1 MLPKMRNCIA
11 FGACIVFFYMGYMYR
26 DTISERV
33 SYAPKDLNQI
43 CEERGLNQITL
54 TRDSNKTPEA
64 RKVLQNVTIED
75 TEEEEDTVVQT
86 SVLFDIFDI
95 HQNTSDTSECL
106 TTKTV
111 PPFVICI
118 HPVKKDVWVSRTLK
132 HGIVWEKQIIKIYQH
147 LLKQDPELG
156 VIDIGANIG
165 MYTLLAV
172 AMNRSV
178 VAVEARL
185 LHVQMIHHAIV
196 LNKFH
201 NRQDI
206 VLLHNAVSD
215 SHDVMSLILEKSKVD
230 NQGAMKVGQH
240 GDGDNAPGPQE
251 ENTNV
256 QAIYMDDLAKVIR
269 FPKAI
274 MKIDIEGH
282 EHKAIAHCDKLLKK
296 IYIPFIFMEWR
307 FPTKSTA
314 TQSFVY
320 DVLGK
325 NNYVAYNARN
335 PTHVLRKETIMQ
347 WPGDVVWKHKNA
359 DFGL

>member
-1 MLPKMRNCIA
+1 MLPEMRNFIA
-11 FGACIVFFYMGYMYR
+11 VGACVVFFYMGYMYR
-26 DTISERV
+26 DSIQKQV
-33 SYAPKDLNQI
+33 LHAPKDLNQI
-43 CEERGLNQITL
+43 SEERGL
-54 TRDSNKTPEA
+54 K
-64 RKVLQNVTIED
+64 ED
-75 TEEEEDTVVQT
+75 TSKQT

-95 HQNTSDTSECL
+95 HQNTSDASEYL
-106 TTKTV
+106 TVKTV

-118 HPVKKDVWVSRTLK
+118 HPVKTDVWVSRTLK
-132 HGIVWEKQIIKIYQH
+132 QGIVWEKEIIKIYQH

-185 LHVQMIHHAIV
+185 LHVQMIHHAIA

-215 SHDVMSLILEKSKVD
+215 NHEMMSLILEKKKLD
-230 NQGAMKVGQH
+230 NQGAMMVGQH
-240 GDGDNAPGPQE
+240 GDGDRPPGPQE
-251 ENTNV
+251 KNTDV
-256 QAIYMDDLAKVIR
+256 QAIYMDDLINVTR

-282 EHKAIAHCDKLLKK
+282 EHKAMAHCDKLLKK
-296 IYIPFIFMEWR
+296 IYIPFIFMEWT
-307 FPTKSTA
+307 FPTKTTA
-314 TQSFVY
+314 TQSFIH
-320 DVLGK
+320 DVLAK
-325 NNYVAYNARN
+325 NNYTAYNARK
-335 PTHVLRKETIMQ
+335 PTHVLQKETIMR

-359 DFGL
+359 DFSHCTSSSCDV